1 MTYPYVKNIIKYKS
15 QLILEICNINNN
27 YRVIIKPE
35 YLFDDEDYIIL
46 YQKYSQKEGE
56 KILGLFDLYKKN
68 ILDFNTN
75 IRLFKIVSG

>member
-35 YLFDDEDYIIL
+35 YLLKVLLFT
-46 YQKYSQKEGE
+46 
-56 KILGLFDLYKKN
+56 GLF
-68 ILDFNTN
+68 
-75 IRLFKIVSG
+75 V